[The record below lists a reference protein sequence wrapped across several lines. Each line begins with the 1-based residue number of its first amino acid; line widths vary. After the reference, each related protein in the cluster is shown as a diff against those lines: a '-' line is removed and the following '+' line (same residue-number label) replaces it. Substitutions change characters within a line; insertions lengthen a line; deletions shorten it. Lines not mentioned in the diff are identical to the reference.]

1 MGTQKV
7 NKTAG
12 AVKCRSEKPF
22 WSVGSGTRAGERL
35 PRGWRGGGRWGTKS
49 HPRSA
54 RSARPAERPARCGH
68 EARSATGLRA
78 PQALRCR
85 HAAGAGR
92 EGCRDASSDREGP
105 VVPRHGV
112 RTALRRPRVTDSET
126 QRASWECGDS
136 EQRRR
141 RRRRTA
147 VHGGTGP
154 RWARRARPL
163 VEMLSFVKESQ
174 NSGFS
179 REIA

>member
-49 HPRSA
+49 RPRSA

-68 EARSATGLRA
+68 GARRA
-78 PQALRCR
+78 SKCPGRALRR
-85 HAAGAGR
+85 AAGAGR

-105 VVPRHGV
+105 AVPRHGV

-141 RRRRTA
+141 RRRRRTA
-147 VHGGTGP
+147 VHRGTGP

-163 VEMLSFVKESQ
+163 VEMLSFVKES
-174 NSGFS
+174 
-179 REIA
+179 

>member
-1 MGTQKV
+1 MSLGETFLVGRERHESGGATAQRLERRRTMGNEVASAKRALGEASR
-7 NKTAG
+7 TAG
-12 AVKCRSEKPF
+12 A
-22 WSVGSGTRAGERL
+22 L
-35 PRGWRGGGRWGTKS
+35 Q
-49 HPRSA
+49 
-54 RSARPAERPARCGH
+54 
-68 EARSATGLRA
+68 ARSATSHGARRA
-78 PQALRCR
+78 SKCPGRALRR
-85 HAAGAGR
+85 AAGAGR

-126 QRASWECGDS
+126 QRALWECGDS

-154 RWARRARPL
+154 RWARRAQPL